1 VDYRRGKI
9 LLPSQIGEMAARRQI
24 KVVRDAL
31 SLAEAA
37 FSADSLDE
45 NVAQVNA
52 MVSGLRDEWLAE
64 PDDLAAALQEAMRGG
79 SQEKLQAMVLKHQAQ
94 TAEPRPS
101 DP

>member
-45 NVAQVNA
+45 MSRRSMPWLVVFG
-52 MVSGLRDEWLAE
+52 MSG
-64 PDDLAAALQEAMRGG
+64 
-79 SQEKLQAMVLKHQAQ
+79 S
-94 TAEPRPS
+94 PS
-101 DP
+101 LMT